1 MKRKQKETTTMKTK
15 LTKII
20 MSSLAFTCALV
31 CLVAAIAVG
40 TSGTAAAA
48 AGAATDGRVCS
59 VGSVR
64 GLYLWTFDGY
74 ADLGGNLVPKA
85 VMQGT
90 RFSGDGTTFNPFGTV
105 NIGGTIIIDATG
117 GVGTYTVAADCTGTL
132 SITGGPTFNIYVGP
146 GAQKV
151 WTLET
156 SPSPAG
162 LGVSVGTAARL
173 PGR

>member
-1 MKRKQKETTTMKTK
+1 MKTK
-15 LTKII
+15 LTKMI
-20 MSSLAFTCALV
+20 MSSLAFACALV
-31 CLVAAIAVG
+31 CLVATMTLG
-40 TSGTAAAA
+40 TSATAGPAA
-48 AGAATDGRVCS
+48 DVQVCS
-59 VGSVR
+59 VGTLK
-64 GLYLWTFDGY
+64 GLYMWTFDGY
-74 ADLGGNLVPKA
+74 ADLGGTLVPKA

-90 RFSGDGTTFNPFGTV
+90 RFNGDGTTFNEFGTV

-132 SITGGPTFNIYVGP
+132 SITDGPTFNIYVGP
-146 GAQKV
+146 GSQKV

-162 LGVSVGTAARL
+162 IGVSVGTATRV